1 VTCAIYRREETVP
14 QHRKERAAEHLRE
27 IGWKQT
33 VRLTK
38 EDKRLWI
45 CLIHHEPGSYAVYR
59 DKETDRTRLGA
70 NDLPDL
76 KDGS

>member
-1 VTCAIYRREETVP
+1 M
-14 QHRKERAAEHLRE
+14 
-27 IGWKQT
+27 
-33 VRLTK
+33 RLTK

-45 CLIHHEPGSYAVYR
+45 CLIHHEPGSYSVYR
-59 DKETDRTRLGA
+59 DKGTDRTRLGA